1 MELPRALALRR
12 VPLYHNRMSATPAG
26 HEALPRR
33 LGLFGAITIVVGIT
47 IGSGIFRS
55 PAGIADRLPGPGAM
69 LLVWVVGG
77 ILAMCGALSL
87 AEVASSYPKTGGIY
101 VFLREA
107 WGRLPAFLFGW
118 AELVIIRAAAIGAI
132 SITFAEYFLRVLGYN
147 PLEAPYDTYARYT
160 AAGAILLTSAFN
172 IVGIRWS
179 AVVTG
184 ATTLAKYFGLL
195 FVILLA
201 FSIELPK
208 TGGHFTPLFP
218 PGAFSLAPFGLAL
231 VSVLWAFDGWADLT
245 FAGGEVKDG
254 EKNLPRAIILG
265 SLAVLVIYLLA
276 NLAYLS
282 VLPIDEIRTSRL
294 VAADVGQ
301 RVMGAAGVT
310 FVAITV
316 MLSTFGSLNST
327 MLANPRVFFAMA
339 EDGLFFKPMAAV
351 HPRFKTP
358 VNAIVLAA
366 LLGVAFV
373 LLRRFEDLADAF
385 VTAILP
391 FYVLGVAAIF
401 VLRRR
406 PGYSP
411 AFRSPGYP
419 IVPILFI
426 LATLYLLVNA
436 VIDPGTRWP
445 TIAVFVVILIGVPVY
460 YATVGRRVIPPDTTR
475 RAAGETA

>member
-1 MELPRALALRR
+1 M
-12 VPLYHNRMSATPAG
+12 
-26 HEALPRR
+26 
-33 LGLFGAITIVVGIT
+33 IVVGIT

-55 PAGIADRLPGPGAM
+55 PAGIAGRLPGPGPM

-77 ILAMCGALSL
+77 FLAMCGALAL
-87 AEVASSYPKTGGIY
+87 AEVASSFPKTGGIY
-101 VFLREA
+101 VFLREG

-132 SITFAEYFLRVLGYN
+132 SITFAEYFLRVLGYD
-147 PLEAPYDTYARYT
+147 PLVAPYDQYARYT
-160 AAGAILLTSAFN
+160 AAGAIILTSAFN
-172 IVGIRWS
+172 IIGIRYS
-179 AVVTG
+179 ALVTG
-184 ATTLAKYFGLL
+184 ATTLAKYGGLL
-195 FVILLA
+195 FVVALA
-201 FSIELPK
+201 FVVGLPK
-208 TGGHFTPLFP
+208 TGGNFTPLWPEGSFT
-218 PGAFSLAPFGLAL
+218 FAPFGLAL

-276 NLAYLS
+276 NLAYLA
-282 VLPIDEIRTSRL
+282 VLPVDQIRTSKL

-301 RVMGAAGVT
+301 IVMGPAGVA

-358 VNAIVLAA
+358 VNAIALAA
-366 LLGVAFV
+366 ALGVTFV
-373 LLRRFEDLADAF
+373 LLRKFEDLADAF

-406 PGYSP
+406 PGYAP
-411 AFRSPGYP
+411 AFKTPGYP
-419 IVPILFI
+419 LVPILFI

-436 VIDPGTRWP
+436 VIDPSTRWP
-445 TIAVFVVILIGVPVY
+445 TIVVFLVIAAGIPVY
-460 YATVGRRVIPPDTTR
+460 YLTVGKRLAPPDGAR
-475 RAAGETA
+475 RTAGETA

>member
-1 MELPRALALRR
+1 MP
-12 VPLYHNRMSATPAG
+12 ATAEK
-26 HEALPRR
+26 EALPRS

-55 PAGIADRLPGPGAM
+55 PAGIADRLPGPGPM
-69 LLVWVVGG
+69 LPV
-77 ILAMCGALSL
+77 
-87 AEVASSYPKTGGIY
+87 
-101 VFLREA
+101 
-107 WGRLPAFLFGW
+107 
-118 AELVIIRAAAIGAI
+118 
-132 SITFAEYFLRVLGYN
+132 
-147 PLEAPYDTYARYT
+147 
-160 AAGAILLTSAFN
+160 
-172 IVGIRWS
+172 
-179 AVVTG
+179 
-184 ATTLAKYFGLL
+184 
-195 FVILLA
+195 
-201 FSIELPK
+201 
-208 TGGHFTPLFP
+208 
-218 PGAFSLAPFGLAL
+218 
-231 VSVLWAFDGWADLT
+231 WAFDGWADVT

-254 EKNLPRAIILG
+254 ARNLPRAIILG

-282 VLPIDEIRTSRL
+282 VLPIDALRTSRL
-294 VAADVGQ
+294 VAGDVGEK
-301 RVMGAAGVT
+301 VMGSAGIA

-358 VNAIVLAA
+358 VNAIALAA
-366 LLGVAFV
+366 LLGIAFV

-391 FYVLGVAAIF
+391 FYVLGVGAIF

-406 PGYSP
+406 PGYAP

-436 VIDPGTRWP
+436 VIDPSTRWP
-445 TIAVFVVILIGVPVY
+445 TLAVFLVILVGIPVFY
-460 YATVGRRVIPPDTTR
+460 TTVGRRVIPPDTTR
-475 RAAGETA
+475 RAVGETA

>member
-1 MELPRALALRR
+1 
-12 VPLYHNRMSATPAG
+12 MSATPAG
-26 HEALPRR
+26 NDGLPRS
-33 LGLFGAITIVVGIT
+33 LGLWSAVTIVVGIT

-55 PAGIADRLPGPGAM
+55 PAGIAERLPGPGPM

-77 ILAMCGALSL
+77 LLAMCGALSL
-87 AEVASSYPKTGGIY
+87 AEVASALPRTGGIY
-101 VFLREA
+101 VFLREG

-118 AELVIIRAAAIGAI
+118 AELVIIRAAAVGAI
-132 SITFAEYFLRVLGYN
+132 AITFAEYFLRVLGYN
-147 PLEAPYDTYARYT
+147 PLVEPHASYARYT
-160 AAGAILLTSAFN
+160 AAGAIILTSAFN

-179 AVVTG
+179 ALVTG
-184 ATTLAKYFGLL
+184 ATTVAKYGGLM

-218 PGAFSLAPFGLAL
+218 PGSFSLAPFGLAL

-245 FAGGEVKDG
+245 FAGGEVKNG
-254 EKNLPRAIILG
+254 ERNLPRAIILG
-265 SLAVLVIYLLA
+265 SLAVLLIYLLA

-282 VLPIDEIRTSRL
+282 VLPVDQIRTSRL

-301 RVMGAAGVT
+301 RVMGPIGVV
-310 FVAITV
+310 FVAVTV

-358 VNAIVLAA
+358 VNAIALAA

-373 LLRRFEDLADAF
+373 LLRKFEDLADAF

-391 FYVLGVAAIF
+391 FYILGVAAIF

-411 AFRSPGYP
+411 AFKTPGYP
-419 IVPILFI
+419 IVPTLFI

-445 TIAVFVVILIGVPVY
+445 TIAVFAVILAGIPVY
-460 YATVGRRVIPPDTTR
+460 YATVGRRLAPPDGAR

>member
-1 MELPRALALRR
+1 L
-12 VPLYHNRMSATPAG
+12 SAVS
-26 HEALPRR
+26 
-33 LGLFGAITIVVGIT
+33 IVVGIT

-55 PAGIADRLPGPGAM
+55 PAGIANRLPGPGAM
-69 LLVWVVGG
+69 LAVWVVGG

-87 AEVASSYPKTGGIY
+87 AEVASALPRTGGIY
-101 VFLREA
+101 VFLREG

-132 SITFAEYFLRVLGYN
+132 AITFAEYFIRVLGYD
-147 PLEAPYDTYARYT
+147 PLVAPYDGYARYT
-160 AAGAILLTSAFN
+160 AAAAIILTSAFN

-179 AVVTG
+179 ALVTG
-184 ATTLAKYFGLL
+184 VTTLAKYGGLL

-208 TGGHFTPLFP
+208 TGGHFTPFFP
-218 PGAFSLAPFGLAL
+218 PGSFSLAPFGLAL

-254 EKNLPRAIILG
+254 ERNLPRAIILG
-265 SLAVLVIYLLA
+265 SLAVLLIYLLA

-282 VLPIDEIRTSRL
+282 VLPIEQIRASKL

-301 RVMGAAGVT
+301 RVMGPIGVI

-351 HPRFKTP
+351 HPKFKTP

-366 LLGVAFV
+366 VLGVTFV
-373 LLRRFEDLADAF
+373 LLRTFEDLADAF

-411 AFRSPGYP
+411 AFRTPGYP
-419 IVPILFI
+419 LVPILFI
-426 LATLYLLVNA
+426 LATLYLLANA
-436 VIDPGTRWP
+436 VIDASTRWP
-445 TIAVFVVILIGVPVY
+445 TIAVFAVIAIGIPVY
-460 YATVGRRVIPPDTTR
+460 YVTVGRRLAPPDGAR
-475 RAAGETA
+475 GAASETA

>member
-1 MELPRALALRR
+1 M
-12 VPLYHNRMSATPAG
+12 
-26 HEALPRR
+26 
-33 LGLFGAITIVVGIT
+33 LF
-47 IGSGIFRS
+47 
-55 PAGIADRLPGPGAM
+55 
-69 LLVWVVGG
+69 VWVVGG
-77 ILAMCGALSL
+77 ILAMCGALAL

-101 VFLREA
+101 VFLREG

-132 SITFAEYFLRVLGYN
+132 SITFAEYFLRVLGYD
-147 PLEAPYDTYARYT
+147 PLVAPYDAYARYT
-160 AAGAILLTSAFN
+160 AAGAIILTSAFN
-172 IVGIRWS
+172 IVGVRWS

-195 FVILLA
+195 FIIMLA

-282 VLPIDEIRTSRL
+282 VLPIEEIRRSRL
-294 VAADVGQ
+294 VAADVGE
-301 RVMGAAGVT
+301 RVMGSAGVA

-339 EDGLFFKPMAAV
+339 EDGLFFKSMAAV
-351 HPRFKTP
+351 HPKFKTP

-366 LLGVAFV
+366 VLGVGFV

-391 FYVLGVAAIF
+391 FYVLGVGAIF

-406 PGYSP
+406 PGYAP

-419 IVPILFI
+419 LVPILFI

-445 TIAVFVVILIGVPVY
+445 TISVFVVILLGIPIY
-460 YATVGRRVIPPDTTR
+460 YMTVGRRAIPPDLSR
-475 RAAGETA
+475 SAAGETA

>member
-1 MELPRALALRR
+1 MP
-12 VPLYHNRMSATPAG
+12 ATPAEK
-26 HEALPRR
+26 EALPRS

-55 PAGIADRLPGPGAM
+55 PAGIADRLPGPGPM

-101 VFLREA
+101 VFLREG
-107 WGRLPAFLFGW
+107 WGKLPAFLFGW

-147 PLEAPYDTYARYT
+147 PLVAPYDSYARYT
-160 AAGAILLTSAFN
+160 AAAAILLTSAFN

-218 PGAFSLAPFGLAL
+218 AGAFSFAPFGLAL

-254 EKNLPRAIILG
+254 ARNLPRAIILG

-282 VLPIDEIRTSRL
+282 VLPIDDIRASRL
-294 VAADVGQ
+294 VAADVGEK
-301 RVMGAAGVT
+301 VMGSAGIA

-339 EDGLFFKPMAAV
+339 EDGLFFKSMAAV

-358 VNAIVLAA
+358 VNAIALAA

-391 FYVLGVAAIF
+391 FYVLGVGAIF

-406 PGYSP
+406 PGYAP

-436 VIDPGTRWP
+436 VIDPSTRLP
-445 TIAVFVVILIGVPVY
+445 TLAVFLVILVGIPVY

>member
-1 MELPRALALRR
+1 
-12 VPLYHNRMSATPAG
+12 
-26 HEALPRR
+26 
-33 LGLFGAITIVVGIT
+33 
-47 IGSGIFRS
+47 
-55 PAGIADRLPGPGAM
+55 
-69 LLVWVVGG
+69 
-77 ILAMCGALSL
+77 
-87 AEVASSYPKTGGIY
+87 
-101 VFLREA
+101 
-107 WGRLPAFLFGW
+107 
-118 AELVIIRAAAIGAI
+118 
-132 SITFAEYFLRVLGYN
+132 VLGYD
-147 PLEAPYDTYARYT
+147 PLVAPYDTYARYT
-160 AAGAILLTSAFN
+160 AAGAIILTSAFN

-179 AVVTG
+179 ALVTG
-184 ATTLAKYFGLL
+184 LTTIAKYGGLM
-195 FVILLA
+195 FVVLLA

-208 TGGHFTPLFP
+208 SGGHFTPFFP
-218 PGAFSLAPFGLAL
+218 PGSFSLAPFGLAL

-282 VLPIDEIRTSRL
+282 VLPIEQIRTSRL
-294 VAADVGQ
+294 VAADVGE
-301 RVMGAAGVT
+301 RVMGSAGVV

-339 EDGLFFKPMAAV
+339 EDGLFFRSMASV
-351 HPRFKTP
+351 HPKFKTP

-366 LLGVAFV
+366 LLGVTFV
-373 LLRRFEDLADAF
+373 LLRKFEDLADAF

-401 VLRRR
+401 VLRKR

-411 AFRSPGYP
+411 AFRCPGYP
-419 IVPILFI
+419 VVPILFI

-436 VIDPGTRWP
+436 VLDPTTRWP
-445 TIAVFVVILIGVPVY
+445 TMAVFAVILIGIPVY
-460 YATVGRRVIPPDTTR
+460 YVTVGRRLAPPDGGTR

>member
-1 MELPRALALRR
+1 MP
-12 VPLYHNRMSATPAG
+12 ATPAER
-26 HEALPRR
+26 EALPRS

-55 PAGIADRLPGPGAM
+55 PAGIADRLPGPGPM

-101 VFLREA
+101 VFLREG

-147 PLEAPYDTYARYT
+147 PLVAPYDSYARYT
-160 AAGAILLTSAFN
+160 AAAAIVLTSAFN

-218 PGAFSLAPFGLAL
+218 SGAFSFAPFGLAL

-254 EKNLPRAIILG
+254 ARNLPRAIILG

-282 VLPIDEIRTSRL
+282 VLPIDAIRTSRL
-294 VAADVGQ
+294 VAADVGEK
-301 RVMGAAGVT
+301 VMGPAGIA

-339 EDGLFFKPMAAV
+339 ENGLFFKSMAAV

-358 VNAIVLAA
+358 VNAIALAA
-366 LLGVAFV
+366 LLGVGFV

-391 FYVLGVAAIF
+391 FCVLGVGAIF
-401 VLRRR
+401 VVRAR
-406 PGYSP
+406 PGYVP

-436 VIDPGTRWP
+436 VIDPSTRWP
-445 TIAVFVVILIGVPVY
+445 TLAVFLVILVGVPVF
-460 YATVGRRVIPPDTTR
+460 YATVGRRVIPPDTAR

>member
-1 MELPRALALRR
+1 
-12 VPLYHNRMSATPAG
+12 MSPSPAG
-26 HEALPRR
+26 SAGSDGLPRR
-33 LGLFGAITIVVGIT
+33 LGLWSAVSIVVGIT

-55 PAGIADRLPGPGAM
+55 PAGIANRLPGPGAM
-69 LLVWVVGG
+69 LAVWVVGG

-87 AEVASSYPKTGGIY
+87 AEVASALPRTGGIY
-101 VFLREA
+101 VFLREG

-132 SITFAEYFLRVLGYN
+132 AITFAEYFLRVLGFD
-147 PLEAPYDTYARYT
+147 PLVAPYDSYARYT
-160 AAGAILLTSAFN
+160 AAGAIILTSAFN

-179 AVVTG
+179 AMVT
-184 ATTLAKYFGLL
+184 ALTTLAKYGGLL

-208 TGGHFTPLFP
+208 TGGHFTPFFP
-218 PGAFSLAPFGLAL
+218 PGSFSLAPFGLAL

-254 EKNLPRAIILG
+254 ERNLPRAIILG

-282 VLPIDEIRTSRL
+282 VLPIEQIRTSKL

-301 RVMGAAGVT
+301 RVMGPIGVI

-366 LLGVAFV
+366 VLGVTFV
-373 LLRRFEDLADAF
+373 LLRTFEDLADAF

-411 AFRSPGYP
+411 AFRTPGYP
-419 IVPILFI
+419 LVPILFI
-426 LATLYLLVNA
+426 LATLYLLANA

-445 TIAVFVVILIGVPVY
+445 TIAVFAVIAIGIPVY
-460 YATVGRRVIPPDTTR
+460 YVTVGRRLAPPDGAR
-475 RAAGETA
+475 GAASETA

>member
-1 MELPRALALRR
+1 
-12 VPLYHNRMSATPAG
+12 
-26 HEALPRR
+26 
-33 LGLFGAITIVVGIT
+33 
-47 IGSGIFRS
+47 
-55 PAGIADRLPGPGAM
+55 M

-77 ILAMCGALSL
+77 LLAMCGALSL
-87 AEVASSYPKTGGIY
+87 AEVASALPRTGGIY
-101 VFLREA
+101 VFLREG

-118 AELVIIRAAAIGAI
+118 AELVIIRAAAVGAI
-132 SITFAEYFLRVLGYN
+132 AITFAEYFLRVLGYN
-147 PLEAPYDTYARYT
+147 PLVEPYASYARYT
-160 AAGAILLTSAFN
+160 AAGAIILTSVFN

-179 AVVTG
+179 ALVTG
-184 ATTLAKYFGLL
+184 ATTVAKYGGLM

-208 TGGHFTPLFP
+208 TGGHFTPFFP
-218 PGAFSLAPFGLAL
+218 PGSFSLAPFGLAL

-245 FAGGEVKDG
+245 FAGGEVKNG
-254 EKNLPRAIILG
+254 ERNLPRAIILG
-265 SLAVLVIYLLA
+265 SLAVLLIYLLA

-282 VLPIDEIRTSRL
+282 VLPVDQIRVSRL
-294 VAADVGQ
+294 VAADVGE
-301 RVMGAAGVT
+301 RVMGPIGVV
-310 FVAITV
+310 FVAVTV

-358 VNAIVLAA
+358 VNAIALAA

-373 LLRRFEDLADAF
+373 LLRKFEDLADAF

-391 FYVLGVAAIF
+391 FYILGVAAIF

-411 AFRSPGYP
+411 AFKTPGYP
-419 IVPILFI
+419 VVPILFI

-436 VIDPGTRWP
+436 VIDAGTRWP
-445 TIAVFVVILIGVPVY
+445 TIAVFAVILAGIPVY
-460 YATVGRRVIPPDTTR
+460 YATVGRRLAPPDGAPT
-475 RAAGETA
+475 AAGEAA

>member
-1 MELPRALALRR
+1 
-12 VPLYHNRMSATPAG
+12 MSATPTEKG
-26 HEALPRR
+26 GLQRS
-33 LGLFGAITIVVGIT
+33 LGLFGAITVVVGIT

-55 PAGIADRLPGPGAM
+55 PAGIANRLPGPGPM
-69 LLVWVVGG
+69 LAIWVVGG
-77 ILAMCGALSL
+77 VLAMCGALAL
-87 AEVASSYPKTGGIY
+87 AEVASSFPKTGGIY
-101 VFLREA
+101 VFLREG
-107 WGRLPAFLFGW
+107 WGKLPAFLFGW
-118 AELVIIRAAAIGAI
+118 AELVIIRAAAVGAI
-132 SITFAEYFLRVLGYN
+132 AITFAEYFLRVLGFD
-147 PLEAPYDTYARYT
+147 PLVAPFDSYARYT
-160 AAGAILLTSAFN
+160 AAGAIILTSGFN
-172 IVGIRWS
+172 IVGLRWS

-184 ATTLAKYFGLL
+184 ATTLAKYGGLL

-218 PGAFSLAPFGLAL
+218 PGSFSLAPFGLAL

-254 EKNLPRAIILG
+254 ERNLPKAIILG

-282 VLPIDEIRTSRL
+282 VLPIDQIRTSKL

-301 RVMGAAGVT
+301 RVMGPAGVV
-310 FVAITV
+310 FVAVTV

-358 VNAIVLAA
+358 VNAIALAA
-366 LLGVAFV
+366 ALGVTFV
-373 LLRRFEDLADAF
+373 LLRKFEDLADAF

-391 FYVLGVAAIF
+391 FYILGVAAIF

-411 AFRSPGYP
+411 AFRTPGYP
-419 IVPILFI
+419 IVPTLFI
-426 LATLYLLVNA
+426 LSTLYLLVNA
-436 VIDPGTRWP
+436 VIDPSTRWP
-445 TIAVFVVILIGVPVY
+445 TIAVFGVIALGIPVY
-460 YATVGRRVIPPDTTR
+460 YATVGRRVAPSDSTR

>member
-1 MELPRALALRR
+1 MP
-12 VPLYHNRMSATPAG
+12 ATAEK
-26 HEALPRR
+26 EALPRS

-55 PAGIADRLPGPGAM
+55 PAGIADRLPGPGPM

-77 ILAMCGALSL
+77 TLAMCGALSL

-101 VFLREA
+101 VFLREG

-147 PLEAPYDTYARYT
+147 PLVAPYDSYARYT
-160 AAGAILLTSAFN
+160 AAAAILLTSAFN

-218 PGAFSLAPFGLAL
+218 PGAFSFAPFGLAL

-254 EKNLPRAIILG
+254 ARNLPRAIILG

-282 VLPIDEIRTSRL
+282 VLPIDAIRTSRL
-294 VAADVGQ
+294 VAADVGEK
-301 RVMGAAGVT
+301 VMGSAGIA

-358 VNAIVLAA
+358 VNAIALAA

-391 FYVLGVAAIF
+391 FYVLGVGAIF

-406 PGYSP
+406 PGYAP
-411 AFRSPGYP
+411 AFNSPGYP

-436 VIDPGTRWP
+436 VIDPSTRWP
-445 TIAVFVVILIGVPVY
+445 TLAVFLVILVGIPVF
-460 YATVGRRVIPPDTTR
+460 YATVGRVIPPDTTR

>member
-1 MELPRALALRR
+1 
-12 VPLYHNRMSATPAG
+12 MSASNAPVD
-26 HEALPRR
+26 ALPRR
-33 LGLFGAITIVVGIT
+33 LGLWSAVTIVIGIT

-55 PAGIADRLPGPGAM
+55 PAGIANRLPGPGAM
-69 LLVWVVGG
+69 LAVWVVGG

-101 VFLREA
+101 VFLREG

-132 SITFAEYFLRVLGYN
+132 AITFAEYFLRVLGFD
-147 PLEAPYDTYARYT
+147 PLVAPYDTYARYT
-160 AAGAILLTSAFN
+160 AAAAIVLTSIFN

-179 AVVTG
+179 ALVTG
-184 ATTLAKYFGLL
+184 ATTLAKYGGLL
-195 FVILLA
+195 FVVLLA
-201 FSIELPK
+201 FSIEFPK

-218 PGAFSLAPFGLAL
+218 EGAFSLAPFGLAL

-276 NLAYLS
+276 NLAYLA
-282 VLPIDEIRTSRL
+282 VLPIDQIRTSKL

-301 RVMGAAGVT
+301 RVMGPAGVV

-339 EDGLFFKPMAAV
+339 EDGLFFRPMAAV
-351 HPRFKTP
+351 HP
-358 VNAIVLAA
+358 
-366 LLGVAFV
+366 
-373 LLRRFEDLADAF
+373 
-385 VTAILP
+385 
-391 FYVLGVAAIF
+391 
-401 VLRRR
+401 
-406 PGYSP
+406 
-411 AFRSPGYP
+411 
-419 IVPILFI
+419 
-426 LATLYLLVNA
+426 
-436 VIDPGTRWP
+436 
-445 TIAVFVVILIGVPVY
+445 
-460 YATVGRRVIPPDTTR
+460 
-475 RAAGETA
+475 

>member
-1 MELPRALALRR
+1 MP
-12 VPLYHNRMSATPAG
+12 ATVTG
-26 HEALPRR
+26 NESLPRR
-33 LGLFGAITIVVGIT
+33 LGLFGAITVVVGIT

-55 PAGIADRLPGPGAM
+55 PAGIANRLPGPGAM
-69 LLVWVVGG
+69 LAVWVVGG
-77 ILAMCGALSL
+77 LLAMCGALAL
-87 AEVASSYPKTGGIY
+87 AEVASTFPKTGGIY

-118 AELVIIRAAAIGAI
+118 AELVIIRAAAVGALA
-132 SITFAEYFLRVLGYN
+132 ITFAEYFLRVLGYN
-147 PLEAPYDTYARYT
+147 PLVAPYDTYARYT
-160 AAGAILLTSAFN
+160 AAGAIILTSAFN

-179 AVVTG
+179 ALVTA
-184 ATTLAKYFGLL
+184 ATTLAKYGGLL

-201 FSIELPK
+201 FVVGLPK
-208 TGGHFTPLFP
+208 TGGHFTPFFP
-218 PGAFSLAPFGLAL
+218 PGTFSVAPFGLAL

-245 FAGGEVKDG
+245 FAGGEVKNG
-254 EKNLPRAIILG
+254 ERNLPRAIILG

-276 NLAYLS
+276 NLAYLAI
-282 VLPIDEIRTSRL
+282 LPVEQIRTSKL
-294 VAADVGQ
+294 VAADVGE

-310 FVAITV
+310 FVAVTV
-316 MLSTFGSLNST
+316 MLSTFGSLNAT

-351 HPRFKTP
+351 HPKFKTP
-358 VNAIVLAA
+358 VNAIALAA
-366 LLGVAFV
+366 ALGVTFV
-373 LLRRFEDLADAF
+373 LLRKFEDLADAF

-391 FYVLGVAAIF
+391 FYILGVAAIF

-406 PGYSP
+406 PGYAP

-419 IVPILFI
+419 IVPTLFI

-436 VIDPGTRWP
+436 VIDPSTRWP
-445 TIAVFVVILIGVPVY
+445 TIAVFGVIALGIPVY
-460 YATVGRRVIPPDTTR
+460 YATVGKRVAPSDTTR